1 MGKANLSLCCFA
13 GPLGAAL
20 SNAYDTRV
28 VVMTGGFLS
37 GLGFIMASQATCLL
51 HLYLTMGVLSG
62 TPHRILR
69 HLPYETLRM
78 AICPFR

>member
-1 MGKANLSLCCFA
+1 MCGCCA

-28 VVMTGGFLS
+28 VVMTGGFLA
-37 GLGFIMASQATCLL
+37 GLGFIMASQATRLL

-62 TPHRILR
+62 KPR
-69 HLPYETLRM
+69 HIWRPLPYETLL
-78 AICPFR
+78 IS